1 MKNDVGHDSRQFC
14 RRRDRRRGSLY
25 SVLLFCISILFLSP
39 LFFHHVQAQDETD
52 SVMLSGVV
60 IYNDSRRPY
69 PDCQLFFLQDSMVVA
84 ETVSDSDGTFFIPS
98 MPTGNY
104 KLYVKVKHFTMH
116 QADLTIDGIAHLTVA
131 VDTVVFRTLK
141 AVTVNAAKY
150 LLGPLLITSRH
161 DKRLWGLTSGYRD
174 ANASVALPPDAH
186 GNSDA
191 GADDGLV
198 FPLGMPWQVQMA
210 YMTGKLG
217 TRLITGP
224 IWELVPDKVYKVDS
238 TESKQNQDNEH

>member
-1 MKNDVGHDSRQFC
+1 MKNDI
-14 RRRDRRRGSLY
+14 
-25 SVLLFCISILFLSP
+25 LLFCTCIFCLSP
-39 LFFHHVQAQDETD
+39 IIFHQVQAQEEID
-52 SVMLSGVV
+52 SVMLTGVV
-60 IYNDSRRPY
+60 INNDTRKPY
-69 PDCQLFFLQDSMVVA
+69 PDCTLRFVQDSQIVV
-84 ETVSDSDGTFFIPS
+84 ETRSDWDGNFVIPA

-104 KLYVKVKHFTMH
+104 ELYVKVKHFTMH
-116 QADLTIDGIAHLTVA
+116 QADLTLDGTAHLTVA
-131 VDTVVFRTLK
+131 VDTIMFRTLK
-141 AVTVNAAKY
+141 AVTVTAAKHM
-150 LLGPLLITSRH
+150 LGPLQITSRH

-224 IWELVPDKVYKVDS
+224 IWELVPDRKYVVDS